1 MVGEERGR
9 QLPAV
14 RRSERGLLVGVRVS
28 PNAKRTRLL
37 GVYGDRLKVQVA
49 APPERLRA
57 NAELRAALAEWLGLP
72 LDYVVV
78 ESGNRSRDKV
88 LAFRGVE
95 EAALRERLSRLLTTT
110 GPGKV

>member
-1 MVGEERGR
+1 M
-9 QLPAV
+9 
-14 RRSERGLLVGVRVS
+14 GVRVS
-28 PNAKRTRLL
+28 PNAKRTRIL

-57 NAELRAALAEWLGLP
+57 NAELRAALAEWLQLP
-72 LDYVVV
+72 LDYVMVQ
-78 ESGNRSRDKV
+78 SGDKSRDKV

-95 EAALRERLSRLLTTT
+95 ESELRERLFRLLTAT

>member
-1 MVGEERGR
+1 M
-9 QLPAV
+9 
-14 RRSERGLLVGVRVS
+14 GVRVS
-28 PNAKRTRLL
+28 PNAKRTRIL

-49 APPERLRA
+49 APPERSRA
-57 NAELRAALAEWLGLP
+57 NAELRAALAEWLQLP

-78 ESGNRSRDKV
+78 ESGDKSRDKV

-95 EAALRERLSRLLTTT
+95 EPVLRERLSRLLTAN